1 MTPLEKVV
9 DAAAADVAADLRV
22 VERRLS
28 ADSHE
33 EIRESLLILYMGAKT
48 SRLVSDR

>member
-22 VERRLS
+22 VERLS

-48 SRLVSDR
+48 SRYRRP